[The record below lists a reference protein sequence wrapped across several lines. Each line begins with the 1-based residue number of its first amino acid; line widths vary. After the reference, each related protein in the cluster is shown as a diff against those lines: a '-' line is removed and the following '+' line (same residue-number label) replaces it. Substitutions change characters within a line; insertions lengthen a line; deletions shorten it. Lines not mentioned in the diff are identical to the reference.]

1 MCLMHMNRQ
10 WKVGLKSGQIQPSVW
25 SYIRGHRTLSG
36 AQNPTVCACA
46 MLGIVYWKKQVSV
59 ELWVSDPLCLGTAPL
74 LSDPFPISIRFLP
87 ALPVFPYSSIF
98 GTTL

>member
-1 MCLMHMNRQ
+1 M
-10 WKVGLKSGQIQPSVW
+10 KPGQIQPSVW

-36 AQNPTVCACA
+36 AQNPTVCVCA
-46 MLGIVYWKKQVSV
+46 MLGIVHWKKQVSV
-59 ELWVSDPLCLGTAPL
+59 ESWVSDPLCLVTALL
-74 LSDPFPISIRFLP
+74 LSNSFPISIRFLP